1 MGAASRLWVAVAIA
15 GLVATTSVP
24 RGWNWAPSLAA
35 QATATRGGSLVAK
48 LTQAPLLRVDRATQQ
63 LEPWLGT

>member
-1 MGAASRLWVAVAIA
+1 MTGLSRWWVGAAIA

-24 RGWNWAPSLAA
+24 RGWYWAPLLAA

-48 LTQAPLLRVDRATQQ
+48 LTQTPLLRVDRATQQ